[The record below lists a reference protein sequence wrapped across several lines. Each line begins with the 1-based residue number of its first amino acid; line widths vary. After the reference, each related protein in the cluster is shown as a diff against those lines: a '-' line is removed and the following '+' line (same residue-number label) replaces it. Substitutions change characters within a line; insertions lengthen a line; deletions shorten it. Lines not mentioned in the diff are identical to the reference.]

1 MRTRAGRSRLVAAV
15 VAVASALALAACGS
29 GSPAAP
35 GTTAPPTSSGPAPTA
50 SPPAPSSTS
59 SAPTGTTSP
68 TAPAPTSSSGSV
80 VPVLRHGSLPL
91 WPFGSGRQVL
101 AWQQAYRT
109 GGTQPWHR
117 SERETAVAFAHGY
130 LGYVEIDRATSRT
143 GTASDA
149 LVGVGW
155 ADPGGRDVTVG
166 VVHLLRFGT
175 GADAPWE
182 VVGTRDTVLSLT
194 SPRYGST
201 VTSPMTV
208 GGRITGVDE
217 SLVVAVRSLPDVDP
231 LVETAPVPAGGE
243 DTPWRIRVPVTAPDG
258 AVRTISVS
266 TGGHLMAVEA
276 FAVTG
281 VRASSATP

>member
-1 MRTRAGRSRLVAAV
+1 M
-15 VAVASALALAACGS
+15 
-29 GSPAAP
+29 
-35 GTTAPPTSSGPAPTA
+35 
-50 SPPAPSSTS
+50 
-59 SAPTGTTSP
+59 
-68 TAPAPTSSSGSV
+68 
-80 VPVLRHGSLPL
+80 LRHGSLPL
-91 WPFGSGRQVL
+91 WPFGSGAQVL
-101 AWQQAYRT
+101 AWQRAYRT

-130 LGYVEIDRATSRT
+130 LGYSEIDRATSRT
-143 GTASDA
+143 GSASDA

-155 ADPGGRDVTVG
+155 ADPNGRDVTVG

-194 SPRYGST
+194 SPRYGSS

-217 SLVVAVRSLPDVDP
+217 SLVVAVRSLPGVDP

-243 DTPWRIRVPVTAPDG
+243 DTPWRIRVPVRAPDG
-258 AVRTISVS
+258 AVLTISVS

-281 VRASSATP
+281 VRVASAPR

>member
-1 MRTRAGRSRLVAAV
+1 MRTRTCRTATVTTVAAAFV
-15 VAVASALALAACGS
+15 LALAGCAGGS
-29 GSPAAP
+29 PGASGTTGTAPTTSAPTATTGPAAP
-35 GTTAPPTSSGPAPTA
+35 STTSPGRTSTTPPPST
-50 SPPAPSSTS
+50 SSTS
-59 SAPTGTTSP
+59 AGV
-68 TAPAPTSSSGSV
+68 PA
-80 VPVLRHGSLPL
+80 LRHGYLPL
-91 WPFGSGRQVL
+91 WPFASGRQVL
-101 AWQQAYRT
+101 AWQRAYRSA
-109 GGTQPWHR
+109 GTQAWHR

-130 LGYVEIDRATSRT
+130 LGYSEIDRVTSRA

-155 ADPGGRDVTVG
+155 ADPNGRDVTVG
-166 VVHLLRFGT
+166 LVHLLRFGT

-217 SLVVAVRSLPDVDP
+217 SLVVAVRSLPGTDP
-231 LVETAPVPAGGE
+231 LVETEGVPAGGE
-243 DTPWRIRVPVTAPDG
+243 DTPWRMRVPFTAPDG
-258 AVRTISVS
+258 AVLTVSVS

-281 VRASSATP
+281 VRVSSATGR